1 MATDLTD
8 MDRRDPTVASGSFS
22 AITPDNSNDIR
33 VSRGLYIGGAGN
45 IRVTGE
51 RDNGTVD
58 FVGVLAG
65 TVLPIRVRRVHATGT
80 TASSIV
86 ALY

>member
-1 MATDLTD
+1 MPLERTD
-8 MDRRDPTVASGSFS
+8 MDRRDPTVPSGSF
-22 AITPDNSNDIR
+22 AAVTPDNSNDIL
-33 VSRGLYIGGAGN
+33 VSRSLFVGGAGN
-45 IRVTGE
+45 LRVTGE
-51 RDNGTVD
+51 RDTGTTD